1 MRSLPRLFQRV
12 LAIGLVGAV
21 GFLLYA
27 GVVSPINDRFAEY
40 NHSIALSQQLLVRYR
55 KELVDPVE
63 LERQRDAL
71 KRAGATQG
79 GLLRGDN
86 EAIAGAFVQHFVTT
100 AVEEGGG
107 TLRSIQVLPVK
118 DDSGFRRV
126 TTRAQVNLTQS
137 GLRDVIYKIE
147 AARPYLF
154 VDNLDVRRSRRSRR
168 RQDDSEA
175 EDAQLL
181 VRMDVFGYLSAPN
194 PEGQGS

>member
-1 MRSLPRLFQRV
+1 MRPLPRLLQRF
-12 LAIGLVGAV
+12 LAV
-21 GFLLYA
+21 GLLVAAGALVYA
-27 GVVSPINDRFAEY
+27 GIVAPIRERFAEY
-40 NHSIALSQQLLVRYR
+40 DQSIALSQQLLVRYR
-55 KELVDPVE
+55 KELVDPAE

-100 AVEEGGG
+100 AVEGGGG

-154 VDNLDVRRSRRSRR
+154 IDNLDVRRSRRSRR
-168 RQDDSEA
+168 KQGDDET

-181 VRMDVFGYLSAPN
+181 VRMDVFGYLSAPK